1 MMTTSNEDYEA
12 LRAKALDQFKKGE
25 PLLGKNG
32 AFAPLLKQFLESAL
46 EAEMDAHLDEDE
58 RKKGNRRNGSNKK
71 LLKSSDGSLS

>member
-32 AFAPLLKQFLESAL
+32 AFAPSFC
-46 EAEMDAHLDEDE
+46 
-58 RKKGNRRNGSNKK
+58 
-71 LLKSSDGSLS
+71 